1 MEVSFEHEAIV
12 FRNCLFNA
20 LMYYWFNDKVLWAAL
35 TVSVIGVD
43 GGQRCVKLKPR
54 LPADFQCL
62 AFFPSLWPRER
73 SGKL

>member
-1 MEVSFEHEAIV
+1 MEVRFEHEAIV

-62 AFFPSLWPRER
+62 AFFPSLWPSER

>member
-1 MEVSFEHEAIV
+1 MEVRFEHEAIV
-12 FRNCLFNA
+12 FRDCLFNA
-20 LMYYWFNDKVLWAAL
+20 LMYWFNDKVLWAAL

-43 GGQRCVKLKPR
+43 GGQLCVKLKPR